1 MLILLAVNLA
11 SFSQTVTCL
20 SNDTVICFSIP
31 QSKIL
36 LTKIAKGNESK
47 ELLTNYEGKST
58 LLSDLVNQHES
69 TISILTRISDNK
81 ESIINNKNREIEIYQ
96 SEIKG
101 LKKEIKRQKLY
112 KWAAVLTTGLVFSI
126 SLLK

>member
-1 MLILLAVNLA
+1 VLILLAVNLA

>member
-1 MLILLAVNLA
+1 MLILLAVNLV

-36 LTKIAKGNESK
+36 LTKITKGNESK
-47 ELLTNYEGKST
+47 ELLTNCEDKTT
-58 LLSDLVNQHES
+58 LLNDLVKQHEV
-69 TISILTRISDNK
+69 TISLMTRVSENK
-81 ESIINNKNREIEIYQ
+81 DGIINNKNQEIQIYQ

-112 KWAAVLTTGLVFSI
+112 KWAAILTTGLVFSV